1 MIFQLL
7 ATVVLAG
14 VAVYAYAQSRTS
26 RKLTFVVIPLVV
38 VGECMV
44 LVPNTATLLAN
55 RLGIGRGADLV
66 FYLWILLSLVIALN
80 LHLKLRASQEQMA
93 ALVRALAL
101 RDAAHN
107 QPDNEGAS
115 R

>member
-1 MIFQLL
+1 MIFQLI

-14 VAVYAYAQSRTS
+14 IAVYAYAQNRTS
-26 RKLTFVVIPLVV
+26 PKLALAVITLLVA
-38 VGECMV
+38 GEVMV
-44 LVPNTATLLAN
+44 LAPNTATLLAN

-80 LHLKLRASQEQMA
+80 LHLKLRASHEQMA

-101 RDAAHN
+101 REAAQNPPDSEAAH
-107 QPDNEGAS
+107 